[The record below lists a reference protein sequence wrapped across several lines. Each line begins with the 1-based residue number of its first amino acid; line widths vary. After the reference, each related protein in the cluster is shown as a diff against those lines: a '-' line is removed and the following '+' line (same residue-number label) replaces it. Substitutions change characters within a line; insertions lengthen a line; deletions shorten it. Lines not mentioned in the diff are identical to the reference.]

1 MSKGK
6 DYLLVDTSNSDETAG
21 ESTPKVR
28 KINSMAS
35 LLINNSE
42 TEHRGTS
49 KKMKNILIETNDSD
63 NKNCSDTQSTVKKV
77 GVPQSKKIQ
86 EPQLPSWEQNLAMT
100 FLMTCNVSDSVEH
113 KETIN
118 SEVEH
123 ISEEMTRC
131 LCNSNHESDVMILC
145 DSCKKWMHVNCVRLQ
160 NSQDVDPFV
169 CIYCQYEMS
178 KAIKSFVRA
187 KLMNI
192 TQKIKEKRIQET
204 TPVWNELLQTILDIQ
219 SVLRIVPQ
227 FLPMASTENT

>member
-1 MSKGK
+1 
-6 DYLLVDTSNSDETAG
+6 
-21 ESTPKVR
+21 
-28 KINSMAS
+28 
-35 LLINNSE
+35 
-42 TEHRGTS
+42 
-49 KKMKNILIETNDSD
+49 
-63 NKNCSDTQSTVKKV
+63 
-77 GVPQSKKIQ
+77 
-86 EPQLPSWEQNLAMT
+86 
-100 FLMTCNVSDSVEH
+100 
-113 KETIN
+113 
-118 SEVEH
+118 
-123 ISEEMTRC
+123 
-131 LCNSNHESDVMILC
+131 MILC